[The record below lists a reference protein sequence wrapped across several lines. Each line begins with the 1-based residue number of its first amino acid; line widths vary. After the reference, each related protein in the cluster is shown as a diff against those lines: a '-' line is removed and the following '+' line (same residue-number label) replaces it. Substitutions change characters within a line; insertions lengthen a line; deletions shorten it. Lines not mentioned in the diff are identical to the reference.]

1 MSNAAASTTRPGQ
14 FRMPPLGLA
23 AALILWGIE
32 NQVGLYAALMA
43 AVLEGALWVPWRWHL
58 TDKDFN
64 RLSDATALG
73 FLLVVVYVFD
83 TYSFHGVYV
92 VLQWLPFVLF
102 LLAVAQ
108 RYGTRESIRY
118 SALFLSV
125 RRAERKGVI
134 RDPGEIN
141 FDLPYL
147 VVCLVS
153 ATGGTVGGLW
163 LFAGLAGVLGYLLW
177 YNRPR
182 KLRAAIWLG
191 VMFTAIGLGYLNQ
204 LGLLQA
210 RRLIEPVVMDF
221 FRDRVSGYRDPFRSY
236 TAMGQIG
243 RMKLSDRIVLR
254 VTDEDGHGV
263 PTLLREAAYRVF
275 SKNIWMVGSSST
287 FEEQLP
293 DTEGTT
299 WALEPVPLKGSRT
312 VRIARSMFRG
322 KALLAVPDG
331 TFQIEDLPVEVLE
344 RHPLGALKVKRGPGL
359 IRYTARYMP
368 ERNLELSPGR
378 QDLVVPRDLEGLMS
392 QVTDDLNLKGA
403 PVHKAIQEINR
414 FFLTQ
419 FKYSVTLRRPG
430 PVATPLHGFLLKTR
444 TGHCEFFASATV
456 LLLRHLGIPARYATG
471 YSVQEYSPLEKSY
484 IVRRRHAHSWAL
496 AYVDGR
502 WIDLDTTPS
511 VWADLEAESA
521 PWWEGAYDFLSWLG
535 FRFSWWRWRPE
546 EEDTT
551 NDLLWLIVPLLG
563 ILLWRLSR
571 TERVSRRRG
580 GKRPGLTFAIKSG
593 ADSDLYEL
601 IKALSRRGLERAPG
615 EPLRRWLGRLGRQG
629 RVVGVEE
636 IVTDILPIHYRY
648 RFDPRGISAEEREI
662 LRRRSR
668 DWLKRHPA

>member
-1 MSNAAASTTRPGQ
+1 MSIAAPSTARPGQ

-32 NQVGLYAALMA
+32 NQVWPYAAVMA
-43 AVLEGALWVPWRWHL
+43 VVLEAARWVPWRWHL
-58 TDKDFN
+58 SDKDFN

-73 FLLVVVYVFD
+73 LLLVVVYVFD

-108 RYGTRESIRY
+108 RYGTRQSIRY

-125 RRAERKGVI
+125 RRAERKGVV

-147 VVCLVS
+147 VTCLVS
-153 ATGGTVGGLW
+153 ATGGTIGGFW

-182 KLRAAIWLG
+182 KLRAAIWFC

-204 LGLLQA
+204 LGLLEA
-210 RRLIEPVVMDF
+210 RRIAEPVIMDF
-221 FRDRVSGYRDPFRSY
+221 FRDRISGYRDPFRSY
-236 TAMGQIG
+236 TAMGEIG

-254 VTDEDGHGV
+254 VTDEDGHGI
-263 PTLLREAAYRVF
+263 PTLLRESAYRIF
-275 SKNIWMVGSSST
+275 SKNIWMAGSSK
-287 FEEQLP
+287 FEEQIP
-293 DTEGTT
+293 DVEGTT
-299 WALEPVPLKGSRT
+299 WALEPVPLQGSRT
-312 VRIARSMFRG
+312 IRIARSMFRG

-359 IRYTARYMP
+359 LRYTARYA
-368 ERNLELSPGR
+368 PGR
-378 QDLVVPRDLEGLMS
+378 NFELPPGPQDLVVPGDLEGLMS
-392 QVTDDLNLKGA
+392 QVTHDLNLKGA
-403 PVHKAIQEINR
+403 PVQKAIQELSR
-414 FFLTQ
+414 YFLTR

-430 PVATPLHGFLLKTR
+430 PVATPLHSFLLETR

-456 LLLRHLGIPARYATG
+456 LLLRHLGIPSRYATG

-511 VWADLEAESA
+511 VWADLEADAA
-521 PWWEGAYDFLSWLG
+521 PWWEGGYDLLSWLG
-535 FRFSWWRWRPE
+535 FQFSRWRWRAD
-546 EEDTT
+546 EDEAS
-551 NDLLWLIVPLLG
+551 NEALWLIVPLLG

-571 TERVSRRRG
+571 TERISRRRR
-580 GKRPGLTFAIKSG
+580 GKRPALTSAIKPG

-601 IKALSRRGLERAPG
+601 VKALSRRGLEREPG
-615 EPLRRWLGRLGRQG
+615 ESLRRWLGRLGRQG
-629 RVVGVEE
+629 KAAGVEE
-636 IVTDILPIHYRY
+636 IVAGILPIHYRY
-648 RFDPRGISAEEREI
+648 RFDPQGISAEDRDI

-668 DWLKRHPA
+668 DWLKRHAT

>member
-1 MSNAAASTTRPGQ
+1 MNIATPSTARPGQ

-32 NQVGLYAALMA
+32 NQIWPYAAVMA
-43 AVLEGALWVPWRWHL
+43 VILEGARWVPWRWRL
-58 TDKDFN
+58 SDKDFN

-83 TYSFHGVYV
+83 TYSFYGVYV
-92 VLQWLPFVLF
+92 VLQWLPFVL
-102 LLAVAQ
+102 LPLAVAQ

-125 RRAERKGVI
+125 RRAERKGVV

-147 VVCLVS
+147 VTCLVS
-153 ATGGTVGGLW
+153 ATGGTMGGFW
-163 LFAGLAGVLGYLLW
+163 LYAGLAGVLGYLLW
-177 YNRPR
+177 HNRPR
-182 KLRAAIWLG
+182 KPRVTIWLC

-204 LGLLQA
+204 LGLLEA
-210 RRLIEPVVMDF
+210 RRIVEPVIMDF
-221 FRDRVSGYRDPFRSY
+221 FRERISGYRDPFRSY

-263 PTLLREAAYRVF
+263 PTLLRESAYRIF
-275 SKNIWMVGSSST
+275 SKNIWMVGGSSK
-287 FEEQLP
+287 FAEQIP
-293 DTEGTT
+293 DVEGTT
-299 WALEPVPLKGSRT
+299 WALEPGSLKGSRT

-331 TFQIEDLPVEVLE
+331 TFQIEDLPVEVLQ

-359 IRYTARYMP
+359 LRYTARYAP
-368 ERNLELSPGR
+368 GRNFELPPGR
-378 QDLVVPRDLEGLMS
+378 QDLVVPGDLEGLMS
-392 QVTDDLNLKGA
+392 QVTDDLNLRGA
-403 PVHKAIQEINR
+403 PVQKAIQTLSR
-414 FFLTQ
+414 YFLTQ

-430 PVATPLHGFLLKTR
+430 PVATPLHGFLLETR
-444 TGHCEFFASATV
+444 TGHCEYFASATV

-471 YSVQEYSPLEKSY
+471 YSVQEYSTLEKSY

-511 VWADLEAESA
+511 VWADLEAETA
-521 PWWEGAYDFLSWLG
+521 PWWEGSYDFLSWLG
-535 FRFSWWRWRPE
+535 FRFSRWRWRPE
-546 EEDTT
+546 EETA
-551 NDLLWLIVPLLG
+551 NDLLWLIIPLLG

-571 TERVSRRRG
+571 TERVSRRRS
-580 GKRPGLTFAIKSG
+580 GKRPVLTSAVKSG

-601 IKALSRRGLERAPG
+601 VKALSRRGLERAPG

-629 RVVGVEE
+629 KVAGVEE
-636 IVTDILPIHYRY
+636 IIADILPIHYRY
-648 RFDPRGISAEEREI
+648 RFDPQGISADDRNI
-662 LRRRSR
+662 LRRRAR

>member
-1 MSNAAASTTRPGQ
+1 MSIATPSTARPGQ

-32 NQVGLYAALMA
+32 NQIWPYAAVMA
-43 AVLEGALWVPWRWHL
+43 VILEGARWVPWRWRL
-58 TDKDFN
+58 SDKDFN

-83 TYSFHGVYV
+83 TYSFYGVYV
-92 VLQWLPFVLF
+92 VLQWLPFVL
-102 LLAVAQ
+102 LPLAVAQ

-125 RRAERKGVI
+125 RRAERKVVV

-147 VVCLVS
+147 VTCLVS
-153 ATGGTVGGLW
+153 ATGGTMGGFW
-163 LFAGLAGVLGYLLW
+163 LYAGLAGVLGYLLW
-177 YNRPR
+177 HNRPR
-182 KLRAAIWLG
+182 KPRVTIWLC

-204 LGLLQA
+204 LGLLEA
-210 RRLIEPVVMDF
+210 RRIVEPVIMDF
-221 FRDRVSGYRDPFRSY
+221 FRERISGYRDPFRSY

-263 PTLLREAAYRVF
+263 PTLLRESAYRIF
-275 SKNIWMVGSSST
+275 SKNIWMVGGSSK
-287 FEEQLP
+287 FAEQIP
-293 DTEGTT
+293 DVEGTT
-299 WALEPVPLKGSRT
+299 WALEPGSLKGSRT

-331 TFQIEDLPVEVLE
+331 TFQIEDLPVEVLQ

-359 IRYTARYMP
+359 LRYTARYAP
-368 ERNLELSPGR
+368 GRNFELPPGR
-378 QDLVVPRDLEGLMS
+378 QDLVVPGDLEGLMS
-392 QVTDDLNLKGA
+392 QVTDDLNLRGA
-403 PVHKAIQEINR
+403 PVQKAVQTLSR
-414 FFLTQ
+414 YFLTQ

-430 PVATPLHGFLLKTR
+430 PVATPLHGFLLETR
-444 TGHCEFFASATV
+444 TGHCEYFASATV

-511 VWADLEAESA
+511 VWADLEAETA
-521 PWWEGAYDFLSWLG
+521 PWWEGSYDFFSWLG
-535 FRFSWWRWRPE
+535 FRFSRWRWRPE
-546 EEDTT
+546 EETA
-551 NDLLWLIVPLLG
+551 NDLLWLIIPLLG

-571 TERVSRRRG
+571 TERVSRRRSW
-580 GKRPGLTFAIKSG
+580 KRPVLTSAVKSG

-601 IKALSRRGLERAPG
+601 VKALSRRGLERAPG

-629 RVVGVEE
+629 KVAGVEE
-636 IVTDILPIHYRY
+636 IIADILPIHYRY
-648 RFDPRGISAEEREI
+648 RFDPQGISADDRNI
-662 LRRRSR
+662 LRRRAR